1 MVVDY
6 PNKPFPRPPTHSK
19 PSLPNRNRKTQRKL
33 RPDPLITTLRLRPIM
48 ILSSNKVLPSYP
60 GDPIELTTLHY
71 PLSIP
76 TLFSIL
82 LAWKAISLPRDK
94 PLPWPPGLDY
104 FKICPFHRY
113 AGHTIE
119 ECHTYTLRDVIY
131 DMND

>member
-1 MVVDY
+1 
-6 PNKPFPRPPTHSK
+6 
-19 PSLPNRNRKTQRKL
+19 
-33 RPDPLITTLRLRPIM
+33 M

-60 GDPIELTTLHY
+60 GDPIELTTPHY

-104 FKICPFHRY
+104 FQICPFHRY

-119 ECHTYTLRDVIY
+119 ECPTLRDGIY
-131 DMND
+131 DMNDENCFNWNEVKAYLN